1 MTAIATLM
9 ACVRIDRSNSGLL
22 GVVSDLAE
30 RFAASVIGVAARQA
44 ETHRSPM
51 SSGPREPRQH
61 DLAKFIDQATAAE
74 AEFRSALG
82 KVPVL
87 GWRSQLTFGPVCE
100 YVANEARG
108 ADLVVAAHDPGDQ
121 LFFPSGQAEA
131 GDLLMRLGRPALL
144 APPTASDLKLRRALV
159 CWSDKREARR
169 ALADALP
176 LLQASERVDVV
187 EIVDAKFLAESQRR
201 LDELG
206 HWLGRRGVTATCFA
220 KASNGETEASQ
231 LATTSKELDADLI
244 VAGAFGHSR
253 LREWAFGGVTR
264 DLLLQADRCVL
275 GSH

>member
-1 MTAIATLM
+1 
-9 ACVRIDRSNSGLL
+9 
-22 GVVSDLAE
+22 
-30 RFAASVIGVAARQA
+30 
-44 ETHRSPM
+44 M